1 MTTSEEVRD
10 INLEVLDHECL
21 IESLAARRNLIGI
34 SKLGLARIMGVDEH
48 VVYKVENET
57 HDPKLSLLQSYAK
70 ALGGHLEISFVSL
83 DNPKWE

>member
-1 MTTSEEVRD
+1 VTTSKEVRD

-34 SKLGLARIMGVDEH
+34 SQLGIARIMGVDEH
-48 VVYKVENET
+48 LVYKVENET
-57 HDPKLSLLQSYAK
+57 HDPKLSLLQNYAK

-83 DNPKWE
+83 NNPRWE